1 MLLSGAS
8 DIRTP
13 LPFDGVKGA
22 GRKQLL
28 SERKLARGRGE
39 RMRVGN
45 SGLIDPVEEWY
56 KLQEWLASI
65 PVRVLEGRR
74 QHPWCNPCWN
84 MRWRKEGVPS
94 RVDKKTPN
102 YRIVLPHSHLQSR
115 IRTCFSWYLN
125 FLPWILLIYVMTG
138 RNLGR
143 WKGNLYDNKGR
154 V

>member
-45 SGLIDPVEEWY
+45 SGLIDPVEE
-56 KLQEWLASI
+56 
-65 PVRVLEGRR
+65 
-74 QHPWCNPCWN
+74 
-84 MRWRKEGVPS
+84 
-94 RVDKKTPN
+94 
-102 YRIVLPHSHLQSR
+102 
-115 IRTCFSWYLN
+115 
-125 FLPWILLIYVMTG
+125 
-138 RNLGR
+138 
-143 WKGNLYDNKGR
+143 
-154 V
+154 